1 MCKYS
6 YFLHCFEHA
15 SILLSTSSWG
25 LCLFSGDGDE
35 LSIEENREKNEIQ
48 EVGTQLYDM

>member
-1 MCKYS
+1 MS
-6 YFLHCFEHA
+6 VEHA
-15 SILLSTSSWG
+15 SILLSSLSWG
-25 LCLFSGDGDE
+25 WGLFCGNWDE